1 MATKK
6 QYDYVTSEI
15 IKALESDKVPW
26 QQPWKNPANLS
37 AHHNGFDGRVYSG
50 ATPFTLWAV
59 AARKGCGSNVWL
71 SYKQAKKLGGYVA
84 DKGAA
89 PVYFWKILERQE
101 KDPDTN
107 ELVIRKIPIIN
118 IYQVFNLEQTKDVK
132 LPKRETVK
140 PKRAKKFNPIKEA
153 QAIIDNFL
161 AGADAPSY
169 DHNGGGSAFYRP
181 TGHAVSLPKQ
191 ELFITPAEYYSTS
204 FHELGHSTGHSSMLN
219 RFDNETKLAPFG
231 SEDYSKEELIAEF
244 TSAFLCHQ
252 AGIDSTRKN
261 SVAYIKNWLKV
272 LKNDPKLALTAAGK
286 AQTASNIILKAPT
299 GAVEAPV
306 G

>member
-1 MATKK
+1 MATEK
-6 QYDYVTSEI
+6 QKNYITRWI
-15 IKALESDKVPW
+15 IKALENDLIPW
-26 QQPWKNPANLS
+26 QQTWIDDS
-37 AHHNGFDGRVYSG
+37 SHHNGFKGNAYTGSNRLI
-50 ATPFTLWAV
+50 LWAFS
-59 AARKGCGSNVWL
+59 ALHGLSSSVWL
-71 SYKQAKKLGGYVA
+71 TPKQIRQLGGHIN
-84 DKGAA
+84 KGAK
-89 PVYFWKILERQE
+89 VCDILFYKAQE
-101 KDPDTN
+101 IEELDPDTN
-107 ELVIRKIPIIN
+107 ELVTRKGKSLLIFSR
-118 IYQVFNLEQTKDVK
+118 VFNLEHTTGVK
-132 LPKRETVK
+132 LPKRELVK
-140 PKRAKKFNPIKEA
+140 PKRAKKLNPKKKA
-153 QAIIDNFL
+153 QAILDNFL